1 MDTTQNARTTY
12 TVEVEGRWL
21 DPMTM
26 TEVPRTERFH
36 VLAGHREAAET
47 AAWQLFGSA
56 AARERCRAVGDRTAK
71 AG

>member
-1 MDTTQNARTTY
+1 METQNARMTY
-12 TVEVEGRWL
+12 TVEVQGHWL

-26 TEVPRTERFH
+26 LEAPRTERFR
-36 VLAGHREAAET
+36 VLAAHRHAAET
-47 AAWQLFGSA
+47 AGYQLFGSA